1 MKYRVELNAR
11 VDMRYEIEV
20 EAPDEDAAMELAVKN
35 APTEAY
41 RWEQD
46 CTTVSGV
53 EADFAEEI

>member
-20 EAPDEDAAMELAVKN
+20 EAPDEDAAMELAIKN
-35 APTEAY
+35 VPTEAHL
-41 RWEQD
+41 WEQD
-46 CTTVSGV
+46 CTSVSGI